1 MLKSG
6 IMLLKGSEKMEKNF
20 CPFIN
25 GSCRSDCVFKMR
37 CNTVTPAGSVGFT
50 SCIIASKLAD
60 INEYQSDQLSE
71 IQREISKEK

>member
-1 MLKSG
+1 
-6 IMLLKGSEKMEKNF
+6 MEKNF

-37 CNTVTPAGSVGFT
+37 CNTVTPAGSVGLT

-60 INEYQSDQLSE
+60 INEYQRDQLTE
-71 IQREISKEK
+71 IEQRVAEQK